1 MNNIEQYEMR
11 SFFTLHRLT
20 WERDCSSRPGIQGK
34 RKGRRKILL
43 HFLSSPPPGLQSK
56 QIKKVDFE
64 WVKKEK
70 KKKENCDPFSSDLWV
85 EGKKFG
91 TKAVIL
97 CLRERCLAFIFC
109 VNLQK
114 VKRQFRDAVPG

>member
-64 WVKKEK
+64 WVKK
-70 KKKENCDPFSSDLWV
+70 KKENCDPFSSDLWV
-85 EGKKFG
+85 EREEIWNKSCYLMFEGEMPG
-91 TKAVIL
+91 LHLL
-97 CLRERCLAFIFC
+97 CQSPKGQETI
-109 VNLQK
+109 
-114 VKRQFRDAVPG
+114 